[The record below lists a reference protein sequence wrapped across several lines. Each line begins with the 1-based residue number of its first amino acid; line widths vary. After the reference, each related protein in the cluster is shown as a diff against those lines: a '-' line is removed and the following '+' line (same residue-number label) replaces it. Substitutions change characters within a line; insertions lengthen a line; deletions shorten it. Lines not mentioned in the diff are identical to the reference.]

1 MSKFVKLTFT
11 ATVIILTPSLAFAA
25 GTNTG
30 VEAGLYA
37 LGQDL
42 GTILSGAGGYVILIL
57 SIIIGGITL
66 MATGNWAKVAV
77 SVGVAVFLGYGV
89 QTLTSLGAVTAE
101 TDMLIQAPADG
112 S

>member
-1 MSKFVKLTFT
+1 MNRLTKLTITTTFLL
-11 ATVIILTPSLAFAA
+11 APGIAFAA
-25 GTNTG
+25 GTDTG
-30 VEAGLYA
+30 VEAGLYQ

-77 SVGVAVFLGYGV
+77 SVGVAVFLGYGT

-101 TDMLIQAPADG
+101 TDMLVVTPATG